1 MNIPESF
8 SIRQRVFT
16 LGAVLLACALIGLV
30 FFLRGYAQRAAEQAF
45 DRLLAAS
52 ALTIA
57 GSVQIEDNEVTVE
70 PPVSSLAMLSG
81 GERVFYEARTS
92 NGRLITGY
100 GDLAPGLPLAQS
112 ATPVF
117 TYLRYHDEP
126 IRVATVGRLVSASQH
141 AGWVTLRVAE
151 TLGSRE
157 ALAGEILGRSV
168 LPLVVVSLVALGLLW
183 FGVQRAFAPLA
194 VVERELRRRAPDDL
208 EPLVKPVP
216 REVRRLIEALNG
228 FMQRL
233 SGAMDTLNTLVAD
246 AAHQVRTPLASL
258 RAQAEV
264 ALDETDPQRLHARL
278 ERIHLNATHAS
289 QLINQLLMDATI
301 THRLGKGARAMV
313 GVAETVNETRRRIG
327 PLEAQRL
334 RIAIAPEVR
343 RARIAGDRVALREM
357 LRNLVDNALR
367 YAPDGPVEIQATP
380 VAGYRVALT
389 VSDRGPGVADDEK
402 ESVQQRFSRGRAGES
417 LPGSGLGLAIVR
429 SVAVAHGGSLWLLDR
444 PGGGLTARVVL
455 PLARTGANRALMAAA
470 AVCAACLLLAAPSA
484 DVRAA
489 GAEVTGAAPP
499 RSAAP
504 AASKPAAATP
514 SAAATTAATWAA
526 FTPAAS
532 ASAASAPA
540 TSAPAASAPAA
551 SGSAV
556 AAPAVAASAAGETP
570 PAAPQVAGIPE
581 IITRYPA
588 PQPSS
593 RVLTIA
599 GPTDTPVVAP
609 LIQGFQS
616 HRPDVSVVY
625 REMGSRELYEAA
637 IEGRLKDVDV
647 LMSSASDLQIRLAND
662 GYALSYASPYAAR
675 LPSWAIWRHEV
686 YGFTFEPAVFVYNP
700 KRFAEAA
707 VPRSRQDLLRL
718 LEQDPMR
725 LRGRIGTYD
734 IAASS
739 VGYLLAEQD
748 ELVSSNFWGL
758 ANAMG
763 QAGVRLAATSAEILD
778 AIERDELDI
787 GYNVLGS
794 YALSRQAAG
803 RPIGVV
809 FPQDYV
815 LVLARSVLI
824 ARTAPNPDLGRAL
837 VDWLLSPAGQQVAS
851 SHAALGSIMEDT
863 PGRWTSEAVLA
874 RSQGIVQPVVLSP
887 ALLVGLDQRRHSRF
901 VQNWIRLVTDTPQ
914 RP

>member
-117 TYLRYHDEP
+117 TYLSYHDEP

-327 PLEAQRL
+327 PLDAQQL

-343 RARIAGDRVALREM
+343 RARIAGDRIALREM

-380 VAGYRVALT
+380 VAGHRVALT

-455 PLARTGANRALMAAA
+455 PLARAGANRALMAAAA

-489 GAEVTGAAPP
+489 GVEVTGAAAPH
-499 RSAAP
+499 SAAP
-504 AASKPAAATP
+504 AASSPDVATP
-514 SAAATTAATWAA
+514 SAAATTV
-526 FTPAAS
+526 AAS
-532 ASAASAPA
+532 TVAASTAA
-540 TSAPAASAPAA
+540 ASTAAAPAA
-551 SGSAV
+551 
-556 AAPAVAASAAGETP
+556 AASAAAPSAVGGTP
-570 PAAPQVAGIPE
+570 PAAPQVASIPE

-637 IEGRLKDVDV
+637 IEGQLKDVDV

-675 LPSWAIWRHEV
+675 LPSWAIWRQEV

-700 KRFAEAA
+700 KRFTEAE

-718 LEQDPMR
+718 LEQDPLR

-739 VGYLLAEQD
+739 LGYLLAEQD

-787 GYNVLGS
+787 GYNILGS

-803 RPIGVV
+803 QPIGVV

>member
-117 TYLRYHDEP
+117 TYLSYHDEP

-327 PLEAQRL
+327 PLDAQRL

-343 RARIAGDRVALREM
+343 RARIAGDRIALREM

-367 YAPDGPVEIQATP
+367 YAPDGPVDIQATP

-402 ESVQQRFSRGRAGES
+402 ESVQQRFSRGRAGET

-455 PLARTGANRALMAAA
+455 PLARAGANRTLMAAAA

-489 GAEVTGAAPP
+489 GVEETGAA
-499 RSAAP
+499 A
-504 AASKPAAATP
+504 
-514 SAAATTAATWAA
+514 
-526 FTPAAS
+526 
-532 ASAASAPA
+532 
-540 TSAPAASAPAA
+540 
-551 SGSAV
+551 
-556 AAPAVAASAAGETP
+556 P

-700 KRFAEAA
+700 KRFAEAE

-718 LEQDPMR
+718 LEQDPLR

>member
-1 MNIPESF
+1 MKIPESF

-141 AGWVTLRVAE
+141 AGWVTLRVAG

-157 ALAGEILGRSV
+157 ALAGEILQRSV
-168 LPLVVVSLVALGLLW
+168 LPLLAVSLVALGLLW

-208 EPLVKPVP
+208 EPLSKPVP

-233 SGAMDTLNTLVAD
+233 SGAMDSLNTLVAD

-278 ERIHLNATHAS
+278 ERIHMNATHAS

-301 THRLGKGARAMV
+301 THRMGKGARALV

-327 PLEAQRL
+327 PLDAQRL

-367 YAPDGPVEIQATP
+367 YAPDGPVEIQAMP

-402 ESVQQRFSRGRAGES
+402 ETVQQRFSRGRAGES

-455 PLARTGANRALMAAA
+455 PLAR
-470 AVCAACLLLAAPSA
+470 
-484 DVRAA
+484 
-489 GAEVTGAAPP
+489 
-499 RSAAP
+499 
-504 AASKPAAATP
+504 
-514 SAAATTAATWAA
+514 
-526 FTPAAS
+526 
-532 ASAASAPA
+532 
-540 TSAPAASAPAA
+540 
-551 SGSAV
+551 GSA
-556 AAPAVAASAAGETP
+556 
-570 PAAPQVAGIPE
+570 
-581 IITRYPA
+581 
-588 PQPSS
+588 
-593 RVLTIA
+593 
-599 GPTDTPVVAP
+599 
-609 LIQGFQS
+609 
-616 HRPDVSVVY
+616 
-625 REMGSRELYEAA
+625 
-637 IEGRLKDVDV
+637 
-647 LMSSASDLQIRLAND
+647 
-662 GYALSYASPYAAR
+662 
-675 LPSWAIWRHEV
+675 
-686 YGFTFEPAVFVYNP
+686 
-700 KRFAEAA
+700 
-707 VPRSRQDLLRL
+707 
-718 LEQDPMR
+718 
-725 LRGRIGTYD
+725 
-734 IAASS
+734 
-739 VGYLLAEQD
+739 
-748 ELVSSNFWGL
+748 
-758 ANAMG
+758 
-763 QAGVRLAATSAEILD
+763 
-778 AIERDELDI
+778 
-787 GYNVLGS
+787 
-794 YALSRQAAG
+794 
-803 RPIGVV
+803 
-809 FPQDYV
+809 
-815 LVLARSVLI
+815 
-824 ARTAPNPDLGRAL
+824 
-837 VDWLLSPAGQQVAS
+837 
-851 SHAALGSIMEDT
+851 
-863 PGRWTSEAVLA
+863 
-874 RSQGIVQPVVLSP
+874 
-887 ALLVGLDQRRHSRF
+887 
-901 VQNWIRLVTDTPQ
+901 
-914 RP
+914 

>member
-233 SGAMDTLNTLVAD
+233 SGAMDSLNTLVAD

-301 THRLGKGARAMV
+301 THRMGKGARALV
-313 GVAETVNETRRRIG
+313 GVAEAVNETRRRIG

-367 YAPDGPVEIQATP
+367 YAPEGPVEIQATP

-455 PLARTGANRALMAAA
+455 PLARAGAGRALTTAAA
-470 AVCAACLLLAAPSA
+470 ALCAACLLLIAPSA

-489 GAEVTGAAPP
+489 GAT
-499 RSAAP
+499 
-504 AASKPAAATP
+504 
-514 SAAATTAATWAA
+514 
-526 FTPAAS
+526 
-532 ASAASAPA
+532 
-540 TSAPAASAPAA
+540 
-551 SGSAV
+551 
-556 AAPAVAASAAGETP
+556 
-570 PAAPQVAGIPE
+570 QIPE
-581 IITRYPA
+581 IISRYPA

-637 IEGRLKDVDV
+637 IEGRLQDVDV

-662 GYALSYASPYAAR
+662 GYAQSYASPYAAR

-686 YGFTFEPAVFVYNP
+686 YGFTFEPAVIVYNP

-718 LEQDPMR
+718 LEQDPLR

-739 VGYLLAEQD
+739 LGYLLAEQD

-787 GYNVLGS
+787 GYNILGS

-824 ARTAPNPDLGRAL
+824 ARSAPNPDLGRAL

>member
-1 MNIPESF
+1 MSIPESA
-8 SIRQRVFT
+8 SIRRRVFT
-16 LGAVLLACALIGLV
+16 LGAALLACALIGLV
-30 FFLRGYAQRAAEQAF
+30 FFLRDYAHRAAEQAF

-57 GSVQIEDNEVTVE
+57 GSVQIEDDGVTVE

-81 GERVFYEARTS
+81 SERVFYEARTS

-100 GDLAPGLPLAQS
+100 ADLAPSLPLAQA

-117 TYLRYHDEP
+117 AYVTYHDEP
-126 IRVATVGRLVSASQH
+126 VRVATVGRLVSASQH
-141 AGWVTLRVAE
+141 AGWVTVRVAE

-157 ALAGEILGRSV
+157 ELASEILGRGV
-168 LPLVVVSLVALGLLW
+168 LPLLVVSLVALGLLW

-194 VVERELRRRAPDDL
+194 VLERDLRTRAPEDL
-208 EPLVKPVP
+208 TPLATPVP
-216 REVRRLIEALNG
+216 REVRRLVEALNA

-233 SGAMDTLNTLVAD
+233 SIIMDTLNTLVAD
-246 AAHQVRTPLASL
+246 ATHQVRTPLASL

-264 ALDETDPQRLHARL
+264 ALEETDPTRLR
-278 ERIHLNATHAS
+278 ERIGRIHLNATHAS

-301 THRLGKGARAMV
+301 THRLGKGPPEPV
-313 GVAETVNETRRRIG
+313 GVAETINETRRRIG
-327 PLEAQRL
+327 PVEAGRL
-334 RIAIAPEVR
+334 RIEIAPEVR

-367 YAPDGPVEIQATP
+367 YAPDGTVDIQATP
-380 VAGYRVALT
+380 VAGFRVALT
-389 VSDRGPGVADDEK
+389 VSDRGPGISDDEK
-402 ESVQQRFSRGRAGES
+402 EAVQQRFTRGRAGQS
-417 LPGSGLGLAIVR
+417 QSGSGLGLAIVR
-429 SVAVAHGGSLWLLDR
+429 SVALAHGGSLWLHDR
-444 PGGGLTARVVL
+444 PGGGLSARVIL
-455 PLARTGANRALMAAA
+455 PLAQPSGRHLATWLGALCTAAM
-470 AVCAACLLLAAPSA
+470 LLVSAPN
-484 DVRAA
+484 DLQAA
-489 GAEVTGAAPP
+489 GLEEIVTH
-499 RSAAP
+499 
-504 AASKPAAATP
+504 
-514 SAAATTAATWAA
+514 
-526 FTPAAS
+526 
-532 ASAASAPA
+532 
-540 TSAPAASAPAA
+540 
-551 SGSAV
+551 
-556 AAPAVAASAAGETP
+556 
-570 PAAPQVAGIPE
+570 
-581 IITRYPA
+581 YPA

-593 RVLTIA
+593 RTLVIA

-616 HRPDVSVVY
+616 LRPDVSVTY
-625 REMGSRELYEAA
+625 REIGSRDLYEAT
-637 IEGRLKDVDV
+637 IDGRLTQVDV

-662 GYALSYASPYAAR
+662 GYAQSYASPYAPK
-675 LPSWAIWRHEV
+675 LPSWAVWRNEV
-686 YGFTFEPAVFVYNP
+686 YGFTFEPAVIVYNP
-700 KRFAEAA
+700 KRYTEAT

-718 LEQDPMR
+718 LEREQAS
-725 LRGRIGTYD
+725 LQGRVGTYD

-763 QAGVRLAATSAEILD
+763 QVGVRLSPTTAQLLD
-778 AIERDELDI
+778 AIENDEMDLA
-787 GYNVLGS
+787 YNILGS
-794 YALSRQAAG
+794 YALSRQASG
-803 RPIGVV
+803 SKIGVV

-824 ARTAPNPDLGRAL
+824 SRRAPSPDLARAL

-874 RSQGIVQPVVLSP
+874 RSSGIVQPVVLSP

-901 VQNWIRLVTDTPQ
+901 VQNWVRLVTDTPK

>member
-117 TYLRYHDEP
+117 TYLSYHDEP

-183 FGVQRAFAPLA
+183 FGAQRAFAPLA

-343 RARIAGDRVALREM
+343 RARIAGDRIALREM

-367 YAPDGPVEIQATP
+367 YAPDGPVDIQATP

-402 ESVQQRFSRGRAGES
+402 ESVQQRFSRGRAGET

-455 PLARTGANRALMAAA
+455 PLARAGANRALMAAA
-470 AVCAACLLLAAPSA
+470 AAVCAASLLLAAPSA

-489 GAEVTGAAPP
+489 DVEVTGAA
-499 RSAAP
+499 A
-504 AASKPAAATP
+504 
-514 SAAATTAATWAA
+514 
-526 FTPAAS
+526 
-532 ASAASAPA
+532 
-540 TSAPAASAPAA
+540 
-551 SGSAV
+551 
-556 AAPAVAASAAGETP
+556 P

-700 KRFAEAA
+700 KRFAEAE

-718 LEQDPMR
+718 LEQDPLR

-787 GYNVLGS
+787 GYNILGS

>member
-1 MNIPESF
+1 MSIPESF
-8 SIRQRVFT
+8 SIRRRIFT
-16 LGAVLLACALIGLV
+16 LGVLLLACALIGLV

-57 GSVQIEDNEVTVE
+57 GSVQIEDNNVTVE
-70 PPVSSLAMLSG
+70 PPVSSLAMLSA

-100 GDLAPGLPLAQS
+100 ADLAPGLPLAQS

-117 TYLRYHDEP
+117 AYLHYHGDP
-126 IRVATVGRLVSASQH
+126 VRVATVGRLVSASQH

-157 ALAGEILGRSV
+157 ALASEILGRSV

-208 EPLVKPVP
+208 APLVKPVP
-216 REVRRLIEALNG
+216 REVRRLIEALNA

-233 SGAMDTLNTLVAD
+233 SGTMDTLNTLVAD

-301 THRLGKGARAMV
+301 THRLGKGARVPV
-313 GVAETVNETRRRIG
+313 GVAETINETRRRIG
-327 PLEAQRL
+327 PLDARRL

-343 RARIAGDRVALREM
+343 RARVSGDRVALREM

-367 YAPDGPVEIQATP
+367 YAPEGPVDIQATP

-402 ESVQQRFSRGRAGES
+402 DAVQQRFARGRAGES

-429 SVAVAHGGSLWLLDR
+429 SVAAAHGGSLWLLDR

-455 PLARTGANRALMAAA
+455 PLARSTPGRALAAGLGAGVA
-470 AVCAACLLLAAPSA
+470 ALCAAGLLLTAQ
-484 DVRAA
+484 
-489 GAEVTGAAPP
+489 
-499 RSAAP
+499 P
-504 AASKPAAATP
+504 A
-514 SAAATTAATWAA
+514 
-526 FTPAAS
+526 
-532 ASAASAPA
+532 
-540 TSAPAASAPAA
+540 
-551 SGSAV
+551 
-556 AAPAVAASAAGETP
+556 
-570 PAAPQVAGIPE
+570 QVHAAGIPE
-581 IITRYPA
+581 IVTRYPA
-588 PQPSS
+588 PQTSS

-662 GYALSYASPYAAR
+662 GYALSHASPYAAK
-675 LPSWAIWRHEV
+675 LPSWAVWRHEV
-686 YGFTFEPAVFVYNP
+686 YGFTFEPAVIVYNP

-718 LEQDPMR
+718 LEREPAR

-787 GYNVLGS
+787 GYNILGS

>member
-1 MNIPESF
+1 MSIPESA
-8 SIRQRVFT
+8 SIRRRVFT
-16 LGAVLLACALIGLV
+16 LGAALLACALIGLV
-30 FFLRGYAQRAAEQAF
+30 FFLRDYAQRAAEQAF

-57 GSVQIEDNEVTVE
+57 GSVQIEDDGVTVE

-81 GERVFYEARTS
+81 SERVFYEARTS

-100 GDLAPGLPLAQS
+100 ADLAPTLPLAQA

-117 TYLRYHDEP
+117 AYVTYHDEP
-126 IRVATVGRLVSASQH
+126 VRVATVGRLVSASQH
-141 AGWVTLRVAE
+141 AGWVTVRVAE

-157 ALAGEILGRSV
+157 ELASEILGRGV
-168 LPLVVVSLVALGLLW
+168 LPLLVVSLVALGLLW

-194 VVERELRRRAPDDL
+194 VLERELRTRAPEDL
-208 EPLVKPVP
+208 TPLATPVP
-216 REVRRLIEALNG
+216 REVRRLVEALNA

-233 SGAMDTLNTLVAD
+233 SIIMDTLNTLVAD
-246 AAHQVRTPLASL
+246 ATHQVRTPLASL

-264 ALDETDPQRLHARL
+264 ALEETDPTRLR
-278 ERIHLNATHAS
+278 ERIGRIHLNATHAS

-301 THRLGKGARAMV
+301 THRLGKGPPEPV
-313 GVAETVNETRRRIG
+313 GVAETINETRRRIG
-327 PLEAQRL
+327 PVEAGRL
-334 RIAIAPEVR
+334 RIEIAPEVR

-367 YAPDGPVEIQATP
+367 YAPDGTVDIQATP
-380 VAGYRVALT
+380 VAGFRVALT
-389 VSDRGPGVADDEK
+389 VSDRGPGISDDEK
-402 ESVQQRFSRGRAGES
+402 EAVQQRFTRGRAGQS
-417 LPGSGLGLAIVR
+417 QSGSGLGLAIVR
-429 SVAVAHGGSLWLLDR
+429 SVALAHGGSLWLHDR
-444 PGGGLTARVVL
+444 PGGGLSARVIL
-455 PLARTGANRALMAAA
+455 PLAQPSGRHLGAWLGAL
-470 AVCAACLLLAAPSA
+470 C
-484 DVRAA
+484 
-489 GAEVTGAAPP
+489 
-499 RSAAP
+499 
-504 AASKPAAATP
+504 
-514 SAAATTAATWAA
+514 TAAMLLV
-526 FTPAAS
+526 
-532 ASAASAPA
+532 SAPNDVQ
-540 TSAPAASAPAA
+540 AADL
-551 SGSAV
+551 
-556 AAPAVAASAAGETP
+556 E
-570 PAAPQVAGIPE
+570 E
-581 IITRYPA
+581 IVTHYPA

-593 RVLTIA
+593 RTLVIA

-616 HRPDVSVVY
+616 LRPDVSVTY
-625 REMGSRELYEAA
+625 REIGSRDLYEAT
-637 IEGRLKDVDV
+637 IDGRLTQVDV

-662 GYALSYASPYAAR
+662 GYAQSYASPYAPK
-675 LPSWAIWRHEV
+675 LPSWAVWRNEV
-686 YGFTFEPAVFVYNP
+686 YGFTFEPAVIVYNP
-700 KRFAEAA
+700 KRYTEAT

-718 LEQDPMR
+718 LEREQSS
-725 LRGRIGTYD
+725 LQGRVGTYD

-763 QAGVRLAATSAEILD
+763 QVGVRLSPTTAQLLD
-778 AIERDELDI
+778 AIENDEMDLA
-787 GYNVLGS
+787 YNILGS
-794 YALSRQAAG
+794 YALSRQASG
-803 RPIGVV
+803 SKIGVV

-824 ARTAPNPDLGRAL
+824 SRRAPSPDLARAM

-874 RSQGIVQPVVLSP
+874 RSSGIVQPVVLSP

-901 VQNWIRLVTDTPQ
+901 VQNWVRLVTDTPK

>member
-92 NGRLITGY
+92 NGSLITGY

-117 TYLRYHDEP
+117 TYLSYHDEP

-327 PLEAQRL
+327 PLDAQRL

-343 RARIAGDRVALREM
+343 RARIAGDRIALREM

-402 ESVQQRFSRGRAGES
+402 ESVQQRFSRGRAGET

-455 PLARTGANRALMAAA
+455 PLARAGANRTLMAAAA

-489 GAEVTGAAPP
+489 GVEVTGAA
-499 RSAAP
+499 A
-504 AASKPAAATP
+504 
-514 SAAATTAATWAA
+514 
-526 FTPAAS
+526 
-532 ASAASAPA
+532 
-540 TSAPAASAPAA
+540 
-551 SGSAV
+551 
-556 AAPAVAASAAGETP
+556 P

-700 KRFAEAA
+700 KRFAEAE

-718 LEQDPMR
+718 LEQDPLR

-739 VGYLLAEQD
+739 LGYLLAEQD

-787 GYNVLGS
+787 GYNILGS

>member
-117 TYLRYHDEP
+117 TYLSYHDEP

-168 LPLVVVSLVALGLLW
+168 LPLVVMSLVALGLLW

-301 THRLGKGARAMV
+301 THRLGKGARALV

-455 PLARTGANRALMAAA
+455 PLARAGANRALMAAA
-470 AVCAACLLLAAPSA
+470 AGCAACLLLAAPSA

-489 GAEVTGAAPP
+489 GAEVTGAA
-499 RSAAP
+499 A
-504 AASKPAAATP
+504 
-514 SAAATTAATWAA
+514 
-526 FTPAAS
+526 
-532 ASAASAPA
+532 
-540 TSAPAASAPAA
+540 
-551 SGSAV
+551 
-556 AAPAVAASAAGETP
+556 P

-718 LEQDPMR
+718 LEQDPLR

-739 VGYLLAEQD
+739 LGYLLAEQD

-787 GYNVLGS
+787 GYNILGS

>member
-157 ALAGEILGRSV
+157 ALANEILQRSV
-168 LPLVVVSLVALGLLW
+168 LPLVAVSLVALGLLW

-208 EPLVKPVP
+208 EPLSKPVP

-233 SGAMDTLNTLVAD
+233 SGAMDSLNTLVAD

-301 THRLGKGARAMV
+301 THRMGKGARALV

-327 PLEAQRL
+327 PLDAQRL

-367 YAPDGPVEIQATP
+367 YAPDGPVEIQAMP

-402 ESVQQRFSRGRAGES
+402 ESVQQRFSRGRSGQS

-455 PLARTGANRALMAAA
+455 PLARAGAGRALTTAAA
-470 AVCAACLLLAAPSA
+470 ALCAACLMLATPSA

-489 GAEVTGAAPP
+489 GAD
-499 RSAAP
+499 AP
-504 AASKPAAATP
+504 APVS
-514 SAAATTAATWAA
+514 
-526 FTPAAS
+526 
-532 ASAASAPA
+532 
-540 TSAPAASAPAA
+540 
-551 SGSAV
+551 SGSV
-556 AAPAVAASAAGETP
+556 AAPAVSAPAGASAADTTR
-570 PAAPQVAGIPE
+570 ATQIPE
-581 IITRYPA
+581 VVTRYPA
-588 PQPSS
+588 PQPSA

-637 IEGRLKDVDV
+637 IEGRLQDVDV

-662 GYALSYASPYAAR
+662 GYAQSYASPYAAR

-686 YGFTFEPAVFVYNP
+686 YGFTFEPAVIVYNP

-718 LEQDPMR
+718 LEQDPLR

-739 VGYLLAEQD
+739 LGYLLAEQD

-787 GYNVLGS
+787 GYNILGS

-824 ARTAPNPDLGRAL
+824 ARSAPNPDLGRAL